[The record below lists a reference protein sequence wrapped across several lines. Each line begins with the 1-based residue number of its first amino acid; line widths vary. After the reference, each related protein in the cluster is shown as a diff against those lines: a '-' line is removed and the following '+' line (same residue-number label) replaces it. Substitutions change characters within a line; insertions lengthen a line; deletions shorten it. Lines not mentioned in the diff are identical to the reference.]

1 MLQRKVLILKGF
13 EAPDTRRASAV
24 AVQEVTTLTHE
35 VWNLNLVSLQ
45 VGDQKGR
52 LTMRWNLE
60 PL

>member
-1 MLQRKVLILKGF
+1 MLQRKVLILEGL

-24 AVQEVTTLTHE
+24 AVQEVTALTHE
-35 VWNLNLVSLQ
+35 VWNLNVVSLQ
-45 VGDQKGR
+45 VGDQKWK